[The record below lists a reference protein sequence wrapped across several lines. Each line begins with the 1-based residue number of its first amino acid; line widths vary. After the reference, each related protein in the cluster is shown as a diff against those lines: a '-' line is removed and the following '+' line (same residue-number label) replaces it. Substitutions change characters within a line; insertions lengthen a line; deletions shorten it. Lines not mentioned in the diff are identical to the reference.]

1 MEKRLSG
8 SRNVGSTLSIAC
20 TVSDIRTVS
29 IAENIE
35 TVVATFQKGRALG
48 EQELDLDELIGELNK
63 FEPRYRSVA
72 FEGASMG
79 VALANSMET
88 WKVYAEKTAKHATQ
102 VHIGLGWAI
111 AEQPPKSPEGG
122 LELRDTLS
130 QIVPEMQVKVLDGFG
145 YWNGL
150 FQRRATIRTQQIP
163 ENVTAEY
170 QAGFDQGVGRAIWY
184 ATKGEVEKVANII
197 NHFAEDRRP
206 NLWQGIGV
214 ASTYVAGCSDELI
227 AELKS
232 AAGEFK
238 TNLEIGIEAA
248 EESIRKAQS

>member
-1 MEKRLSG
+1 MSITENVEK
-8 SRNVGSTLSIAC
+8 
-20 TVSDIRTVS
+20 
-29 IAENIE
+29 
-35 TVVATFQKGRALG
+35 VVATFQEGRALS
-48 EQELDLDELIGELNK
+48 EHEHSLDELLSKLNA

-79 VALANSMET
+79 FALAHNFET
-88 WKVYAEKTAKHATQ
+88 WKQYAKTAEKHATQ

-111 AEQPPKSPEGG
+111 AEKQLDLPSYLDQIEA
-122 LELRDTLS
+122 EL
-130 QIVPEMQVKVLDGFG
+130 QVKVLDGFG

-163 ENVTAEY
+163 GNVTAEF

-184 ATKGEVEKVANII
+184 ITKGDVAKGVNII
-197 NHFAEDRRP
+197 NHFAEERRG

-214 ASTYVAGCSDELI
+214 ASTYVGGCSDELI

-232 AAGEFK
+232 ASNEFK
-238 TNLEIGIEAA
+238 MNLMKGIEVAR
-248 EESIRKAQS
+248 ESMRRAGL

>member
-1 MEKRLSG
+1 MS
-8 SRNVGSTLSIAC
+8 V
-20 TVSDIRTVS
+20 
-29 IAENIE
+29 AENIE
-35 TVVATFQKGRALG
+35 TVVSTFQKGRALS
-48 EQELDLDELIGELNK
+48 EQELGLDELVSELNK

-79 VALANSMET
+79 VALANSLET

-111 AEQPPKSPEGG
+111 AEGQLNLAS
-122 LELRDTLS
+122 TLS
-130 QIVPEMQVKVLDGFG
+130 DITPQMQVKVLDGFG

-163 ENVTAEY
+163 ENITPEY

-184 ATKGEVEKVANII
+184 ATKGEVAKVVNII
-197 NHFAEDRRP
+197 NHFTEDRRP

-214 ASTYVAGCSDELI
+214 ATTYVGGCSDELI
-227 AELKS
+227 ADLKS

-238 TNLEIGIEAA
+238 TNLEKGIEAA
-248 EESIRKAQS
+248 EGSIKLAQS

>member
-1 MEKRLSG
+1 M
-8 SRNVGSTLSIAC
+8 
-20 TVSDIRTVS
+20 S

-35 TVVATFQKGRALG
+35 TVVSTFQKGRALS
-48 EQELDLDELIGELNK
+48 EQELGLDELIAELNK
-63 FEPRYRSVA
+63 FDLRYRSVA

-88 WKVYAEKTAKHATQ
+88 WKVYTEKTWKHATQ

-111 AEQPPKSPEGG
+111 AEGQLNLASTL
-122 LELRDTLS
+122 LEIEPT
-130 QIVPEMQVKVLDGFG
+130 MQVKVLDGFG

-163 ENVTAEY
+163 ENITPKY

-184 ATKGEVEKVANII
+184 ATKGEVDKVVNII
-197 NHFAEDRRP
+197 NHFAEDRSP

-214 ASTYVAGCSDELI
+214 ASTYVGGCSDELI
-227 AELKS
+227 SELKS

-238 TNLEIGIEAA
+238 MNLEKGIGAA
-248 EESIRKAQS
+248 EESMLKTQS

>member
-1 MEKRLSG
+1 M
-8 SRNVGSTLSIAC
+8 
-20 TVSDIRTVS
+20 S

-35 TVVATFQKGRALG
+35 TVVSTFQKGRTLS
-48 EQELDLDELIGELNK
+48 EQELGLDELITELNK

-79 VALANSMET
+79 VALANSIEA
-88 WKVYAEKTAKHATQ
+88 WKVYAEKTAKHTTQ

-111 AEQPPKSPEGG
+111 AEGQLNLAS
-122 LELRDTLS
+122 TLS
-130 QIVPEMQVKVLDGFG
+130 KIEPAMQVKVLDGFG

-163 ENVTAEY
+163 ENITPEY
-170 QAGFDQGVGRAIWY
+170 QSGFDQGVGRAIWY
-184 ATKGEVEKVANII
+184 ATKGEVDKVVNII
-197 NHFAEDRRP
+197 NHFSEDRRP

-214 ASTYVAGCSDELI
+214 ASAYVGGCSDELI
-227 AELKS
+227 TELKS

-238 TNLEIGIEAA
+238 TNLEKGIEAA
-248 EESIRKAQS
+248 EGSMKLAQS